1 MSKPPPG
8 APWTPYN
15 WADNL
20 PAVYAL
26 QALQKGEA
34 NPEQQKQALDLIIT
48 QLSAYYELSYN
59 PTNPRD
65 TDFAEGKRFVGA
77 QVVKLLKLSPA
88 VIEASKRKPKPSR

>member
-8 APWTPYN
+8 SPWIPYN

-26 QALQKGEA
+26 QALHKGEA
-34 NPEQQKQALDLIIT
+34 SPEQQKKALDLIIT
-48 QLSAYYELSYN
+48 ELSAYYGLSYN
-59 PTNPRD
+59 PNSPRD

-77 QVVKLLKLSPA
+77 QIVKLVKLSPA